1 MYFVCRRKCMHT
13 AHTFNSN
20 SNSTASHCRSRFMH
34 TLFSLSTGPVFSR
47 CCCCSICMKYFFL
60 AAAFVF
66 CWWSVVRVL
75 IVYRPFRPCIL
86 SEGKRI
92 VWIFLRVG
100 KLHSSSIETIYPYSH
115 SHRKKDSGVR
125 RFFAEKWESHTRT
138 QYNARV
144 NINSFTLSLA
154 HSHSQCCCTIK
165 TIFSTGEQ
173 AVWNKIWFVVVVV
186 YKC

>member
-1 MYFVCRRKCMHT
+1 MHANCT
-13 AHTFNSN
+13 HFQFQLQFHRVVLPFTIYAYSFLSIHGTCF
-20 SNSTASHCRSRFMH
+20 
-34 TLFSLSTGPVFSR
+34 FSLLLLLYMYE
-47 CCCCSICMKYFFL
+47 IFFL

-75 IVYRPFRPCIL
+75 IVYRPFCPCIL

-92 VWIFLRVG
+92 VWIFLRVS
-100 KLHSSSIETIYPYSH
+100 KLHSSSIETIYLYSH

-125 RFFAEKWESHTRT
+125 RFFAEKWESHTSRT
-138 QYNARV
+138 QYTARV
-144 NINSFTLSLA
+144 NINSFTLPLA
-154 HSHSQCCCTIK
+154 HSYSQCCCTIK

-186 YKC
+186 VYKC